1 MENIIIISAC
11 VVAFVAAVLFLA
23 MFLNKQGWLKDED
36 NDWIPD
42 VVESK
47 VESVKNEIA
56 ELKSDLKATQERLS
70 KELADVGKA
79 IKEVG
84 NQVGDVPKAFSG
96 KKRPG
101 RKQNGSK

>member
-1 MENIIIISAC
+1 MENIIIIIVC
-11 VVAFVAAVLFLA
+11 VVAFIAAVLFLA

-42 VVESK
+42 VVENK
-47 VESVKNEIA
+47 VEAVKVDIA
-56 ELKSDLKATQERLS
+56 ELKADLKQTQERLS
-70 KELADVGKA
+70 KELADVGAA

-84 NQVGDVPKAFSG
+84 NQMGDVPKAFSG